1 MSEIS
6 QVRVRKMIMITEQGK
21 EALSARI
28 AWQAICRVHVLCS
41 SPPHTRGG
49 GGGGRA
55 GRPRLPRRTRA
66 PVYAR
71 ARPPP
76 PRSPRPARETP
87 RPPQQPRRAVE
98 PFACRRARPP
108 ACRERIPTGVSD

>member
-41 SPPHTRGG
+41 SPPHTR
-49 GGGGRA
+49 
-55 GRPRLPRRTRA
+55 
-66 PVYAR
+66 
-71 ARPPP
+71 PPP
-76 PRSPRPARETP
+76 APAPSTRRST
-87 RPPQQPRRAVE
+87 
-98 PFACRRARPP
+98 
-108 ACRERIPTGVSD
+108 TYLGTY